1 MAQLPKLAQHAVVL
15 LLHSDD
21 YGLAQLAWP
30 VLGPAE
36 DEGLGTLRGPD
47 SATGAELGFYAARWY
62 SLMRPPRIGRRWIRS
77 RERSAT
83 GWPGRAELAAALG
96 APPVVVGLV
105 LGQDRLQR
113 PLAEDQHP
121 VSNLVPDGKHEPFRI
136 SIRSRAA
143 RRDLH
148 SLNPGVGQDRVKRR
162 GELPGP
168 VPDQEPE
175 VRSPITQILWV
186 PITLS

>member
-1 MAQLPKLAQHAVVL
+1 MK
-15 LLHSDD
+15 
-21 YGLAQLAWP
+21 
-30 VLGPAE
+30 
-36 DEGLGTLRGPD
+36 
-47 SATGAELGFYAARWY
+47 
-62 SLMRPPRIGRRWIRS
+62 
-77 RERSAT
+77 
-83 GWPGRAELAAALG
+83 
-96 APPVVVGLV
+96 
-105 LGQDRLQR
+105 
-113 PLAEDQHP
+113 
-121 VSNLVPDGKHEPFRI
+121 PFRI